1 MARIPIVDF
10 GPDSRSL
17 ANLSL
22 MDHSHRGSIFLE
34 DAEVLSNDAFD
45 GDQFVLRVS
54 APKLAAAAEPGS
66 FAHIRCN
73 EMLPMR
79 RPMSV
84 MRTDPRSGWAEFLY
98 KRVGE
103 GTGLLAKTQAGQKI
117 SVLGPIGIP
126 FKPSTSRRRPLLI
139 GGGVG
144 IPPMVFLAD
153 RLRALGSRMKPL
165 VLMGS
170 EVPFPFRPRP
180 SQILLPGMPQ
190 GVIACMPLME
200 DWEIPSRL
208 ASLQGFAGCFDG
220 FVTDLAKAW
229 LDALSDADRAQ
240 VEIFACGP
248 TQMLKATQ
256 GLAKSFGLPSKLCLE
271 EYMACAVGGCAGCA
285 VRIRTPDG
293 PAMKRVC
300 VDGPVFDGETVV
312 FDGAG

>member
-1 MARIPIVDF
+1 MVRD
-10 GPDSRSL
+10 
-17 ANLSL
+17 
-22 MDHSHRGSIFLE
+22 HRGSIYLE
-34 DAEVLSNDAFD
+34 DAEILSNDAFA
-45 GDQFVLRVS
+45 GDQYVLRVG
-54 APKLAAAAEPGS
+54 APKVAAAAEPGS
-66 FAHIRCN
+66 FAHIRCD

-84 MRTDPRSGWAEFLY
+84 MRTDPRAGWAEFLY

-103 GTGLLAKTQAGQKI
+103 GTRLLADRKPGQRI
-117 SVLGPIGIP
+117 SLLGPIGLP
-126 FKPSTSRRRPLLI
+126 FRPSATRRRPLLI

-153 RLRALGSRMKPL
+153 RLRALGAETKPL

-180 SQILLPGMPQ
+180 SQIIVPGMPH

-200 DWEIPSRL
+200 DWGIPSRL
-208 ASLQGFAGCFDG
+208 ASFNDFAGCFEG
-220 FVTDLAKAW
+220 YVTDLARAW
-229 LDALSDADRAQ
+229 IEAMSVQDRAQ
-240 VEIFACGP
+240 AEIFACGP
-248 TQMLKATQ
+248 TPMLKATQ
-256 GLAKSFGLPSKLCLE
+256 ALAASYGLPSQLCLE

-300 VDGPVFDGETVV
+300 VDGRLMSQRQLLR
-312 FDGAG
+312 

>member
-1 MARIPIVDF
+1 MAHVD
-10 GPDSRSL
+10 S
-17 ANLSL
+17 
-22 MDHSHRGSIFLE
+22 GSIFLE
-34 DAEVLSNDAFD
+34 DAEILSNQAFD
-45 GDQFVLRVS
+45 GGQFVLRAK

-73 EMLPMR
+73 ELLPMR

-84 MRTDPRSGWAEFLY
+84 MRTDPRAGWAEFLY

-103 GTGLLAKTQAGQKI
+103 GTRLLAGSQPGQTI
-117 SVLGPIGIP
+117 SLLGPIGVP
-126 FKPSTSRRRPLLI
+126 FRPSSTRRRPLLI

-153 RLRALGSRMKPL
+153 RLRALGAETTPL

-180 SQILLPGMPQ
+180 SQIMVSGIPQ

-200 DWEIPSRL
+200 DWSIASRL
-208 ASLQGFAGCFDG
+208 ASLEGFAGCFEG
-220 FVTDLAKAW
+220 YVTDLARAW
-229 LDALSDADRAQ
+229 IESAAAADLSQ
-240 VEIFACGP
+240 IEIFACGP
-248 TQMLKATQ
+248 TPMLKASQ
-256 GLAKSFGLPSKLCLE
+256 SLAGRFGLPSQLCLE

-285 VRIRTPDG
+285 VRIRTPG
-293 PAMKRVC
+293 GTSMKRVC

-312 FDGAG
+312 FDAA